1 MYSLYC
7 RKSLSVT
14 ILQYIKSK
22 QEFNTYSDK
31 GISQHDWCEI
41 SFVLLICYFQ
51 KSGLQKKRRGY
62 IKSNKNAVE
71 TFQSYAGWYRAIM
84 SIFMG
89 GSLCDPLFQNFKANN
104 SFRIRTRGNKRKK
117 KQKKESFI
125 TNQL

>member
-1 MYSLYC
+1 
-7 RKSLSVT
+7 
-14 ILQYIKSK
+14 
-22 QEFNTYSDK
+22 
-31 GISQHDWCEI
+31 
-41 SFVLLICYFQ
+41 LLFPKIRPP
-51 KSGLQKKRRGY
+51 KKAARIY
-62 IKSNKNAVE
+62 KSNKNAVE

-104 SFRIRTRGNKRKK
+104 SSRIRTRGNKSKK